1 MQLVHVHILVRISAA
16 VLASAAHPCLHAS
29 AGVYP
34 FTTLVSSL
42 ISESRLFV
50 VDFLDVEG
58 GEGVRYVGLMC
69 KKSGPIGFS
78 TRWGSSAWRRGS
90 FFSFL
95 FSVSRTDISVSRSFW
110 KHIYREPARF
120 TSGFGADIC
129 VRDKHK
135 AWAIV
140 NRAEHDSQ
148 MDMWTRIVRQHC
160 FDF

>member
-1 MQLVHVHILVRISAA
+1 M
-16 VLASAAHPCLHAS
+16 
-29 AGVYP
+29 
-34 FTTLVSSL
+34 
-42 ISESRLFV
+42 
-50 VDFLDVEG
+50 DVEG

-69 KKSGPIGFS
+69 KKSGPIG
-78 TRWGSSAWRRGS
+78 
-90 FFSFL
+90 
-95 FSVSRTDISVSRSFW
+95 FW

>member
-1 MQLVHVHILVRISAA
+1 MQKIRSYRLLDALGVVRVAER
-16 VLASAAHPCLHAS
+16 V
-29 AGVYP
+29 
-34 FTTLVSSL
+34 FFL
-42 ISESRLFV
+42 ISVFCV
-50 VDFLDVEG
+50 KNG
-58 GEGVRYVGLMC
+58 Y
-69 KKSGPIGFS
+69 
-78 TRWGSSAWRRGS
+78 
-90 FFSFL
+90 
-95 FSVSRTDISVSRSFW
+95 SFW

>member
-1 MQLVHVHILVRISAA
+1 MQKIRSYRLLDALGVVRVAER
-16 VLASAAHPCLHAS
+16 V
-29 AGVYP
+29 
-34 FTTLVSSL
+34 FFL
-42 ISESRLFV
+42 ISV
-50 VDFLDVEG
+50 
-58 GEGVRYVGLMC
+58 
-69 KKSGPIGFS
+69 
-78 TRWGSSAWRRGS
+78 
-90 FFSFL
+90 
-95 FSVSRTDISVSRSFW
+95 FSVSRTDIFWKHFW

>member
-1 MQLVHVHILVRISAA
+1 MQKIRSYRLLDALGVVRVAERVA
-16 VLASAAHPCLHAS
+16 
-29 AGVYP
+29 
-34 FTTLVSSL
+34 
-42 ISESRLFV
+42 
-50 VDFLDVEG
+50 
-58 GEGVRYVGLMC
+58 
-69 KKSGPIGFS
+69 
-78 TRWGSSAWRRGS
+78 
-90 FFSFL
+90 L
-95 FSVSRTDISVSRSFW
+95 FSHFCFLCQERIYSGSFW

>member
-1 MQLVHVHILVRISAA
+1 VQKIRSYRLLDALGVVRVAER
-16 VLASAAHPCLHAS
+16 V
-29 AGVYP
+29 
-34 FTTLVSSL
+34 FFL
-42 ISESRLFV
+42 ISVFCV
-50 VDFLDVEG
+50 KNG
-58 GEGVRYVGLMC
+58 YI
-69 KKSGPIGFS
+69 P
-78 TRWGSSAWRRGS
+78 
-90 FFSFL
+90 
-95 FSVSRTDISVSRSFW
+95 SFW